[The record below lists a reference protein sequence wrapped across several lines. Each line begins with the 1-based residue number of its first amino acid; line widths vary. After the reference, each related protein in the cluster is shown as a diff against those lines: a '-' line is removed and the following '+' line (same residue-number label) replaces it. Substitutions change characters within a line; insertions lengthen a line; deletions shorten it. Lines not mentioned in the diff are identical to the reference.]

1 MINISFV
8 FNNTELMMRNSLR
21 RKNMSKQ
28 TLLIVEDE
36 AKINK
41 MLCELFR
48 FNGYEVISA
57 IDGIDGINKF
67 NEHEEIDLILLD
79 VMLPGI
85 DGFTV
90 LSRIRKKSN
99 IPVVMLTAR
108 SDEDDILM
116 GYEYKVDDYITKP
129 FNSDIL
135 LAKVKAIL
143 SRLSILTVV
152 NDNTHSNDDLLESN
166 GVKLDKLKFKVYV
179 DEQEVIVERKQFE
192 ILQYLMENKNI
203 VISRESLLENLWGFD
218 YYGNTRVVDA
228 QIKKLRKC
236 LNHKSF
242 LIKTV
247 FGVGYKFDAE

>member
-1 MINISFV
+1 MN
-8 FNNTELMMRNSLR
+8 
-21 RKNMSKQ
+21 KK
-28 TLLIVEDE
+28 TLLIIEDE
-36 AKINK
+36 EKINR

-57 IDGIDGINKF
+57 MDGFDGVSKF
-67 NEHEEIDLILLD
+67 NEYEQINLILLD

-90 LSRIRKKSN
+90 LNRIRKKSN
-99 IPVVMLTAR
+99 VPVVMLTAR
-108 SDEDDILM
+108 SDEEDILM

-135 LAKVKAIL
+135 LAKVKVIL
-143 SRLSILTVV
+143 NRLTHLASVAQT
-152 NDNTHSNDDLLESN
+152 DNKDEVLEIN

-179 DEQEVIVERKQFE
+179 DNKEVIVERKQFE
-192 ILQYLMENKNI
+192 ILQYLMENKSI
-203 VISRESLLENLWGFD
+203 VVSRESLLENLWGFD

>member
-1 MINISFV
+1 MN
-8 FNNTELMMRNSLR
+8 
-21 RKNMSKQ
+21 KQ
-28 TLLIVEDE
+28 TLLIIEDE
-36 AKINK
+36 EKINR

-57 IDGIDGINKF
+57 MDGFDGVSKF
-67 NEHEEIDLILLD
+67 NEHEQIDLILLD

-90 LSRIRKKSN
+90 LNRIRKKSN
-99 IPVVMLTAR
+99 VPVVMLTAR
-108 SDEDDILM
+108 SDEEDILM

-135 LAKVKAIL
+135 LAKVKVIL
-143 SRLSILTVV
+143 KHFTTAVSTTQT
-152 NDNTHSNDDLLESN
+152 DNEDEVLEMN

-179 DEQEVIVERKQFE
+179 DNEEVIVERKQFE
-192 ILQYLMENKNI
+192 ILQYLMENKSI
-203 VISRESLLENLWGFD
+203 VVSRESLLENLWGFD

>member
-1 MINISFV
+1 MN
-8 FNNTELMMRNSLR
+8 
-21 RKNMSKQ
+21 KQ
-28 TLLIVEDE
+28 RLLIIEDE
-36 AKINK
+36 EKINR

-57 IDGIDGINKF
+57 MDGFDGVSKF
-67 NEHEEIDLILLD
+67 NEDEQIDLILLD

-90 LSRIRKKSN
+90 LNRIRKKSN
-99 IPVVMLTAR
+99 VPVVMLTAR
-108 SDEDDILM
+108 SDEEDILM

-143 SRLSILTVV
+143 NRLSSLASVAQSDHKDEIL
-152 NDNTHSNDDLLESN
+152 EIN

-179 DEQEVIVERKQFE
+179 DNEEIVVERKQFE
-192 ILQYLMENKNI
+192 ILQYLMENKDI

-247 FGVGYKFDAE
+247 FGVGYKFDTE